1 VLLVSDATILRWFPP
16 LRAAWA
22 PEGRQASVCIT
33 GENAKR
39 TLWGA
44 LNPVTGH
51 RVVTASRG
59 CTQEAFM
66 AFLRALRRA
75 YPGRE
80 ILLLLD
86 RASCHTAQKSQ
97 ALAQRLGIHLLW
109 LPKQHPALS
118 CMDQLW
124 RSLKQH
130 ISANRQYPGI
140 ELHVDAAVLW
150 VLSLTRT
157 ETLRKAGASAKGF
170 WLRDLLENFWLP
182 T

>member
-1 VLLVSDATILRWFPP
+1 MVSDATILRWFPP
-16 LRAAWA
+16 LRSAWA
-22 PEGRQASVCIT
+22 PEGQQAQVLIT

-44 LNPVTGH
+44 LNPRTGH
-51 RVVTASRG
+51 RIVTASRG

-66 AFLRALRRA
+66 DFLRALRRA
-75 YPGRE
+75 YPGRP

-86 RASCHTAQKSQ
+86 RASCHTAQKAQ
-97 ALAQRLGIHLLW
+97 ALAKRLDIHLLW
-109 LPKQHPALS
+109 LPKQHPELS

-124 RSLKQH
+124 RALKQYV
-130 ISANRQYPGI
+130 SSNRQYPGI

-150 VLSLTRT
+150 LLSLTRT
-157 ETLRKAGASAKGF
+157 EALRKAGALAKGF